1 MRIGVDIDDVIV
13 ETLPAYVRAFEVR
26 FGRQVPLAQAT
37 WELFEL
43 HPDIPSAERLA
54 FFDELRGSRFMFTR
68 PPHPDAPPAVRALRE
83 AGHTLIV
90 VSGRPLSHLADTEDM
105 LRAIG
110 IRDCFAEI
118 VHRDGQTIPA
128 YKGRVARDRRLDVL
142 VEDEFPAACAVAEAG
157 VPVLLMDRPWN
168 RGPLP
173 PRMVRVTS
181 WAEALAR
188 LAAGPP
194 EATLLPSPAGGA

>member
-26 FGRQVPLAQAT
+26 FGRQVPLARAT

-43 HPDIPSAERLA
+43 HPDIPPADRLS
-54 FFDELRGSRFMFTR
+54 FFDELRGNRFMFTR
-68 PPHPDAPPAVRALRE
+68 PPHPDAPPAVRALKE
-83 AGHTLIV
+83 AGHRLII
-90 VSGRPLSHLADTEDM
+90 VSGRPLSHLSDSEAM
-105 LRAIG
+105 LQAIG

-118 VHRDGQTIPA
+118 VHRDGQTIPE
-128 YKGRVARDRRLDVL
+128 YKGRAARDRRLDVL

-168 RGPLP
+168 QGSLL

-181 WAEALAR
+181 WAEALVHLGAS
-188 LAAGPP
+188 PP
-194 EATLLPSPAGGA
+194 DGRPTPSPARRS